1 MDLLSTNL
9 PALRPRS
16 GDLSVSALPTA
27 PVVGDSRSRSR
38 ARRGVAT
45 VLNRLADRVAPR

>member
-16 GDLSVSALPTA
+16 GDLSVSALPAA
-27 PVVGDSRSRSR
+27 PVVGEARSR
-38 ARRGVAT
+38 ARRSVAT
-45 VLNRLADRVAPR
+45 VLHRLADRVAPR